1 MASTREQLR
10 SEISFRDEVIRES
23 GLKGRT
29 EKLNELSPSRTVWLM
44 PPAGSASCQIGECSN
59 PWAQRMAQKAARCP
73 AYENVRDRRFCRKS
87 RFGVTN
93 DNSTFSTLS
102 APSGLPARGQV
113 TSADAALHHNFKWGA
128 PVGRYADLQALSSL
142 SLLML
147 AVLWGTFYTVIP
159 LF

>member
-1 MASTREQLR
+1 M
-10 SEISFRDEVIRES
+10 
-23 GLKGRT
+23 
-29 EKLNELSPSRTVWLM
+29 
-44 PPAGSASCQIGECSN
+44 SAIG
-59 PWAQRMAQKAARCP
+59 
-73 AYENVRDRRFCRKS
+73 RFCRQKS
-87 RFGVTN
+87 FGVTN

-102 APSGLPARGQV
+102 APSGLPPGPGDIGGRCVAPI
-113 TSADAALHHNFKWGA
+113 TLKWGA